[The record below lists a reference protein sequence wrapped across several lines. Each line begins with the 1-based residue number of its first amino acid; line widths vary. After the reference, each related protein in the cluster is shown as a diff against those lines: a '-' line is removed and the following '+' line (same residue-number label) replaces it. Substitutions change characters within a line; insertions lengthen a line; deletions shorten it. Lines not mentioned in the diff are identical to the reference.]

1 MRDDPPKIP
10 LTERSLHLR
19 AIPVGALLPPPVL
32 AIIATHL
39 KERAHK
45 KGDVLL
51 RHGEVVGGLHLI
63 VQGSLRLSAK
73 GKELVVLTPPQS
85 FGFLGILAHT
95 ESIYDAEFLDDAL
108 TLELDAE
115 TLYELLEDHF
125 PLLYAT
131 LNYLAE
137 RLLHELHELPA
148 EALAIPMG
156 PDVDIPEH
164 ALDFIERIFFLRKM
178 GVFSKANLNTLA
190 VMSSNLVE
198 MRLPAGTVL
207 WEEGSASDHVIMVV
221 SGKFRCSTES
231 GKVFR
236 YGPNTVIGGL
246 EALAG
251 KPHWY
256 TLVADTPVLCFK
268 GVQEVFLD
276 LMEENPSMASD
287 FMGFLA
293 ARLLQLYSVKADQ
306 GVSTVN
312 VPREMPKLG
321 RVAMGA

>member
-10 LTERSLHLR
+10 MTERSLHLR
-19 AIPVGALLPPPVL
+19 AIPVGTLLPPPVL

-39 KERAHK
+39 KEHAYE

-51 RHGEVVGGLHLI
+51 RHGEMVGGLHLL
-63 VQGSLRLSAK
+63 VKGSLRLSAK
-73 GKELVVLTPPQS
+73 GKELVVMTPPQS
-85 FGFLGILAHT
+85 FGFLGILARS
-95 ESIYDAEFLDDAL
+95 ESIYDVDFPEGAV
-108 TLELDAE
+108 TLELDAD
-115 TLYELLEDHF
+115 TLHELLEDHF

-137 RLLHELHELPA
+137 RLLHELVELPA

-156 PDVDIPEH
+156 PEVDIPEH
-164 ALDFIERIFFLRKM
+164 ELDFIERIFFLRKM
-178 GVFSKANLNTLA
+178 GAFSTANLNALA

-207 WEEGSASDHVIMVV
+207 WKEGTPSDHVIMVV
-221 SGKFRCSTES
+221 SGKLRCTTDS
-231 GKVFR
+231 GKVFL
-236 YGPNTVIGGL
+236 YGANTVIGGI

-251 KPHWY
+251 RPHWY

-276 LMEENPSMASD
+276 LMEENFSMASD

-293 ARLLQLYSVKADQ
+293 QRLLQLYSRKADQ
-306 GVSTVN
+306 GLSTVN